1 MSKMDS
7 RFSIRNSLLDY
18 LIRSTRSTS
27 IVLLPASVS
36 LLSLTH
42 EKDERR
48 IVETIIEGT
57 GCAVCNS
64 VRCYRNCFR
73 SNNVPPRGKIHP
85 PNRDA
90 VSRAFLTHSISTRLR
105 DLSKPQTLN
114 PFLLESRLDGEVWN
128 CEFEGKTR

>member
-1 MSKMDS
+1 MSKNS
-7 RFSIRNSLLDY
+7 RFSIRNSSPDY
-18 LIRSTRSTS
+18 LIRQQDQRRSFFC
-27 IVLLPASVS
+27 LPLYLSFS
-36 LLSLTH
+36 LSH

-105 DLSKPQTLN
+105 DLSKPRTLN

-128 CEFEGKTR
+128 CEFEGKR